1 MKVSEFNQTMAY
13 LLKPKPKMQVAE
25 LDSELEKTLQELNEK
40 FGPGTIQQG
49 TQGIPQPPIKTP
61 QAIFEFEE
69 RMKGRMADGGRVGFA
84 DAGLVTRGPN
94 KGKYFLRYKPVG
106 SAERVRRFFD
116 TNEELQ
122 NFIKTRPGYVRP
134 TSEILEIAK
143 DLKKEL
149 KRLPTQTE
157 VANKA
162 GISIQAVKNR
172 LKEGVDFAKPLTK
185 LEAAKLGGRK
195 RPDTA
200 VSEVSDDLVKKYRN
214 LKQTHV
220 SPLLETTTAGSKI
233 FRVSF
238 TGPIANDFKD
248 FSLPATEKNFKII
261 KEKIDDVVTS
271 NVYKNKARVYKTPED
286 FRKLRRL
293 KESIYRKK
301 DPFGVYEKLR
311 RFKAKVFPGDF
322 SKDIQIQHGQ
332 PKFTTQSLNKF
343 GFIDKDVNISP
354 AVEFTERIRNE
365 EVGKLLNR
373 LKTKRPLEIKKSLIE
388 DFNNKMKALK
398 GQLKGTKGQGLVNFE
413 LFKIDNQGK
422 VSKLKD
428 VGFNPKKGLVASDE
442 DLSKITKERAN
453 QLIKEGKKKI
463 LKEGYR
469 RGFLD
474 KTGKILKGAGKVI
487 KPIGY
492 AFGAN
497 AVKSAISQADEINLD
512 LSPVDLFMAL
522 DSGDASVALN
532 NARRRVDPEFATQ
545 ERAKDLAKMKD
556 DFEEVGLNK
565 IQPLDK
571 IEPLDDIG
579 MQEYTEDYMI

>member
-311 RFKAKVFPGDF
+311 RFKAKIFPGDF

-332 PKFTTQSLNKF
+332 PKFTTQSLNRF

>member
-13 LLKPKPKMQVAE
+13 LLRPKPKMQIAE
-25 LDSELEKTLQELNEK
+25 LDSELEKVLQELNEK
-40 FGPGTIQQG
+40 FGPGTIQEG

-200 VSEVSDDLVKKYRN
+200 VLEVSDDLVKKYRN

-413 LFKIDNQGK
+413 LFKIDDQGK

-453 QLIKEGKKKI
+453 QLIREGKKKI

-474 KTGKILKGAGKVI
+474 KAGKVLKGAGKVI

-497 AVKSAISQADEINLD
+497 AVKSAISQADEMNLD

-532 NARRRVDPEFATQ
+532 NARRRVDPEFAAQ
-545 ERAKDLAKMKD
+545 ERAKDLAQMTD

>member
-25 LDSELEKTLQELNEK
+25 LDSELEKVLQELNEK
-40 FGPGTIQQG
+40 FGPGTIQEG

-84 DAGLVTRGPN
+84 DAGLVTKGPN

-200 VSEVSDDLVKKYRN
+200 VLEVSDDLVKKYRN

-474 KTGKILKGAGKVI
+474 KAGKVLKGAGKVI

-522 DSGDASVALN
+522 DSGDANVALN
-532 NARRRVDPEFATQ
+532 NAKRRVDPEFATQ

>member
-332 PKFTTQSLNKF
+332 PKFTTQSLNRF

>member
-1 MKVSEFNQTMAY
+1 MKVSEFNQTMSY
-13 LLKPKPKMQVAE
+13 LLRPKPKMQVAD
-25 LDSELEKTLQELNEK
+25 LDRSFNAQ
-40 FGPGTIQQG
+40 
-49 TQGIPQPPIKTP
+49 
-61 QAIFEFEE
+61 
-69 RMKGRMADGGRVGFA
+69 DGGRVGFA
-84 DAGLVTRGPN
+84 EAGLVTKGPN
-94 KGKYFLRYKPVG
+94 KGKYFLRYKPEG
-106 SAERVRRFFD
+106 SVERVRRFFD

-122 NFIKTRPGYVRP
+122 NFLKTRPGYVRP

-157 VANKA
+157 VARKA
-162 GISIQAVKNR
+162 GISIQTVRNR

-195 RPDTA
+195 IPDTA
-200 VSEVSDDLVKKYRN
+200 VSKVSDNLLKKYKN
-214 LKQTHV
+214 LKQIHV

-233 FRVSF
+233 FRVNF
-238 TGPIANDFKD
+238 TGPIANDFKS

-271 NVYKNKARVYKTPED
+271 NVYKNKAKVFKTPED
-286 FRKLRRL
+286 FRALRRL

-343 GFIDKDVNISP
+343 GFIDKDVNVSP
-354 AVEFTERIRNE
+354 DVEFTERIRNE

-442 DLSKITKERAN
+442 DLSKITKERAD

-463 LKEGYR
+463 LQEGYR

-474 KTGKILKGAGKVI
+474 KAGKVLKGVGKVI

-497 AVKSAISQADEINLD
+497 AVKSAVSQADEMNLD
-512 LSPVDLFMAL
+512 LSPIDLFMAL

-532 NARRRVDPEFATQ
+532 NAKRRVDPEFATQ
-545 ERAKDLAKMKD
+545 ERAKDLARLTD

-579 MQEYTEDYMI
+579 MQEYTEDYSI

>member
-1 MKVSEFNQTMAY
+1 MKISEFNQTISY
-13 LLKPKPKMQVAE
+13 LLRPKPKMQVADLVDDLQPGPLKDE
-25 LDSELEKTLQELNEK
+25 LLKDFDPS
-40 FGPGTIQQG
+40 QQ
-49 TQGIPQPPIKTP
+49 TY
-61 QAIFEFEE
+61 EE
-69 RMKGRMADGGRVGFA
+69 YLRDKGLGERPFNAQNGGRVIPSRQELKIIA
-84 DAGLVTRGPN
+84 NELA
-94 KGKYFLRYKPVG
+94 
-106 SAERVRRFFD
+106 
-116 TNEELQ
+116 EELG
-122 NFIKTRPGYVRP
+122 K
-134 TSEILEIAK
+134 
-143 DLKKEL
+143 
-149 KRLPTQTE
+149 LPTQTQ
-157 VANKA
+157 VAKKA
-162 GISIQAVKNR
+162 GIAIQTVRNR
-172 LKEGVDFAKPLTK
+172 LIEGIDFAKPLSK
-185 LEAAKLGGRK
+185 LEAGKLGGRK
-195 RPDTA
+195 VPDTA
-200 VSEVSDDLVKKYRN
+200 VTTINDNLLKKFKS
-214 LKQTHV
+214 LKNVHI
-220 SPLLETTTAGSKI
+220 SPSLETSQAGSKN
-233 FRVSF
+233 FRVKF
-238 TGPIANDFKD
+238 TGPIKNDFKD
-248 FSLPATEKNFKII
+248 FSLPATEQNFKII

-271 NVYKNKARVYKTPED
+271 NVYKNKAKVFKTPED
-286 FRKLRRL
+286 FRALKRL

-343 GFIDKDVNISP
+343 GFIDKDVNVSP

-442 DLSKITKERAN
+442 DLSKITKERAD
-453 QLIKEGKKKI
+453 QLIKEGKNKI

-474 KTGKILKGAGKVI
+474 KAGKVLKGAGKVI

-532 NARRRVDPEFATQ
+532 NARRRVDPEFAAQ
-545 ERAKDLAKMKD
+545 ERAKDLARLKD
-556 DFEEVGLNK
+556 DFEEVG
-565 IQPLDK
+565 
-571 IEPLDDIG
+571 LDDIG
-579 MQEYTEDYMI
+579 MQEYTEDYKI

>member
-13 LLKPKPKMQVAE
+13 LLRPKPKMQVAE
-25 LDSELEKTLQELNEK
+25 LDSELEKVLQELNEK

-134 TSEILEIAK
+134 TSEILKIAK

-311 RFKAKVFPGDF
+311 RFKSKVFPGDF

-365 EVGKLLNR
+365 EIGKLLNR

-442 DLSKITKERAN
+442 DLSKITKERAD
-453 QLIKEGKKKI
+453 QLIKEGKNKI

-474 KTGKILKGAGKVI
+474 KAGKVLKGAGKVI

-532 NARRRVDPEFATQ
+532 NARRRVDSEFAAQ
-545 ERAKDLAKMKD
+545 ERAKDLARLKD
-556 DFEEVGLNK
+556 DFEEVGLDN
-565 IQPLDK
+565 
-571 IEPLDDIG
+571 IG

>member
-25 LDSELEKTLQELNEK
+25 LDSELEKVLQELNEK
-40 FGPGTIQQG
+40 FGPGTIQEG

-474 KTGKILKGAGKVI
+474 KAGKVLKGAGKVI

-522 DSGDASVALN
+522 DSGDANVALN
-532 NARRRVDPEFATQ
+532 NAKRRVDPEFATQ

>member
-311 RFKAKVFPGDF
+311 RFKSKVFPGDF

-332 PKFTTQSLNKF
+332 PKFTTQSLNRF

-453 QLIKEGKKKI
+453 QLINEGKKKI
-463 LKEGYR
+463 LREGYR

-474 KTGKILKGAGKVI
+474 KAGKVLKGAGKVI

>member
-248 FSLPATEKNFKII
+248 FSLPATEQNFKII

>member
-1 MKVSEFNQTMAY
+1 
-13 LLKPKPKMQVAE
+13 
-25 LDSELEKTLQELNEK
+25 
-40 FGPGTIQQG
+40 
-49 TQGIPQPPIKTP
+49 
-61 QAIFEFEE
+61 
-69 RMKGRMADGGRVGFA
+69 MKGRMADGGRVGFA

-106 SAERVRRFFD
+106 SAKRVRKFFD

-200 VSEVSDDLVKKYRN
+200 VLEVSDDLVKKYRN

-413 LFKIDNQGK
+413 LFKIDDQGK

-474 KTGKILKGAGKVI
+474 KAGKVLKGAGKVI

-532 NARRRVDPEFATQ
+532 NARRRVDPEFAAQ
-545 ERAKDLAKMKD
+545 ERAKDLAQMTD

>member
-25 LDSELEKTLQELNEK
+25 LDSELEKVLQELNEK
-40 FGPGTIQQG
+40 FGPGTIQEG

-301 DPFGVYEKLR
+301 DRFGVYEKLR

-453 QLIKEGKKKI
+453 QLINEGKKKI
-463 LKEGYR
+463 LREGYR

-474 KTGKILKGAGKVI
+474 KAGKVLKGAGKVI

-497 AVKSAISQADEINLD
+497 AVKSAISQADEMNLD

-579 MQEYTEDYMI
+579 MQEYTEDYMV

>member
-49 TQGIPQPPIKTP
+49 TQGITQPPIKTP

-311 RFKAKVFPGDF
+311 RFKSKVFPGDF

-332 PKFTTQSLNKF
+332 PKFTTQSLNRF